1 MTTLSLVEE
10 GYEETLSNL
19 IKLTFDHVHEHVTKE
34 ASIVSAIA
42 QKVNPGV
49 NIDGCIA

>member
-1 MTTLSLVEE
+1 MFSSVEE
-10 GYEETLSNL
+10 GYEDTLSNL
-19 IKLTFDHVHEHVTKE
+19 IKLTFDHVREHVAGE
-34 ASIVSAIA
+34 ASIVSAMA